1 MENVIVHPAG
11 QPQPRNAHGGVEQ
24 LGAQVGKGIAPP
36 VKATAPDAL
45 PSITSPN
52 PTSVSTSTRNG
63 RSMAGSGRSGALCRP
78 PAKAVS
84 FMSSPPVLLLYAMLL
99 LAIRILS

>member
-1 MENVIVHPAG
+1 MLYDNQNNVKKLEN
-11 QPQPRNAHGGVEQ
+11 HGNRPEVES
-24 LGAQVGKGIAPP
+24 AFDKG
-36 VKATAPDAL
+36 TGD
-45 PSITSPN
+45 
-52 PTSVSTSTRNG
+52 SVSTSTRNG